1 MEQETAGMMYSGLNI
16 LLQVGTLLF
25 GGGIGTLIGI
35 KWKRKKE
42 KEEANQAAAQTD
54 TMTLANVNEV
64 VELYKKALQ
73 DMKDFKD
80 KDAAEYHKRIDE
92 LEGKLQKME
101 TQMEDYR
108 KDLEDKN
115 RTIEELTRSQ
125 LKLKT
130 ELDEYHQNETQK
142 CDNCQYKKIC
152 EQLDAMKQK

>member
-1 MEQETAGMMYSGLNI
+1 MEETGTI
-16 LLQVGTLLF
+16 LYGFNSFLLPILTLLF
-25 GGGIGTLIGI
+25 GGGIGTFIGW
-35 KWKRKKE
+35 KYKRKRE
-42 KEEANQAAAQTD
+42 KGEADQAAAQAD
-54 TMTLANVNEV
+54 TMTIANVGEV
-64 VELYKKALQ
+64 IELYKKALQ

-92 LEGKLQKME
+92 LEAKLGTME
-101 TQMEDYR
+101 TQLEDYR

-115 RTIEELTRSQ
+115 RIIEELTRSQ

-130 ELDEYHQNETQK
+130 ELDTYHENESQK

>member
-1 MEQETAGMMYSGLNI
+1 MEQETVGIISSGLNI
-16 LLQVGTLLF
+16 LLQVLTLLL
-25 GGGIGTLIGI
+25 GGGIGTFIGI

-64 VELYKKALQ
+64 VELYKRALQ

-92 LEGKLQKME
+92 LEAKLNKYEIQLE
-101 TQMEDYR
+101 GYR

-130 ELDEYHQNETQK
+130 ELDEYHSNESIK
-142 CDNCQYKKIC
+142 CENCQYKKIC